1 MITKDSIETAYS
13 FLHQKRNVY
22 IHSTLDWQKDDIELA
37 IGSYVDDMSQELYEA
52 ISDGRTDFLRDH
64 KRLGDDI
71 TLAVER
77 LEKSY
82 RRYMENFEEILR
94 KDLHQFLLSMKEV
107 DERLPECPDVE
118 DKWEEIAK
126 AYIPDGIREFQDFP
140 SASLGWMMY
149 IGMAVAK
156 MWDTE
161 WEIYSKIEDL
171 YAYMRDKRGYDS
183 MDEYIREEVLLLQG
197 IDYTVLEKVT
207 GECASRVYN
216 ALMHQHLE
224 PGTKEA
230 FNGYV
235 ACLHQLYLMGV
246 AMQLKR
252 MGYHMTKMN

>member
-1 MITKDSIETAYS
+1 
-13 FLHQKRNVY
+13 
-22 IHSTLDWQKDDIELA
+22 
-37 IGSYVDDMSQELYEA
+37 
-52 ISDGRTDFLRDH
+52 
-64 KRLGDDI
+64 
-71 TLAVER
+71 
-77 LEKSY
+77 
-82 RRYMENFEEILR
+82 MENFKELLN
-94 KDLHQFLLSMKEV
+94 KDLHQFLLSLKEV

-118 DKWEEIAK
+118 EKWEEVAK

-197 IDYTVLEKVT
+197 DDYIVLEKLT

-216 ALMHQHLE
+216 ALRRQNIE
-224 PGTKEA
+224 SGTKDA

-235 ACLHQLYLMGV
+235 VCLHQLYLMGMAV
-246 AMQLKR
+246 QLKR

>member
-1 MITKDSIETAYS
+1 
-13 FLHQKRNVY
+13 
-22 IHSTLDWQKDDIELA
+22 
-37 IGSYVDDMSQELYEA
+37 
-52 ISDGRTDFLRDH
+52 
-64 KRLGDDI
+64 
-71 TLAVER
+71 
-77 LEKSY
+77 
-82 RRYMENFEEILR
+82 MENFEEILR
-94 KDLHQFLLSMKEV
+94 KDLHQFLFSMNEV

-156 MWDTE
+156 MC
-161 WEIYSKIEDL
+161 
-171 YAYMRDKRGYDS
+171 DKRGYDS

-197 IDYTVLEKVT
+197 VDYTILEKVT

-216 ALMHQHLE
+216 ALMHQRLE

-235 ACLHQLYLMGV
+235 ACLHQLYLMGA

-252 MGYHMTKMN
+252 MGYHMTKM